1 MDLYK
6 VGAFSLL
13 VFLGGCDADRVGEV
27 SGVGSEEVQSVRNFS
42 ANSITLSDGY
52 VLNLG
57 GRVVRYELVRK
68 DKLISDR
75 YVVESSDSLMGI
87 ESRIFADLARQG
99 YTRRIE
105 QQSPER
111 FLVVYSRKGQGV
123 IIADYRAK
131 KNSHAL
137 ASLIINVRG

>member
-1 MDLYK
+1 MSLYK
-6 VGAFSLL
+6 VGVFLLL
-13 VFLGGCDADRVGEV
+13 VFLGGCDVGREGEV
-27 SGVGSEEVQSVRNFS
+27 PSVGSEEALSVKNFS
-42 ANSITLSDGY
+42 TSSITLSNGY
-52 VLNLG
+52 ILNLG

-87 ESRIFADLARQG
+87 ESRIFADLALQG

-111 FLVVYSRKGQGV
+111 FLVIYSRKGQGV
-123 IIADYRAK
+123 IVADYRAK
-131 KNSHAL
+131 KNSSAL

>member
-1 MDLYK
+1 MNLYK
-6 VGAFSLL
+6 VGVFSLL
-13 VFLGGCDADRVGEV
+13 VFLSGCDVDREV
-27 SGVGSEEVQSVRNFS
+27 EALNIGSEEIQSVKNFS
-42 ANSITLSDGY
+42 TSSITLSDGY

-75 YVVESSDSLMGI
+75 YVVESSDSLMGV

-111 FLVVYSRKGQGV
+111 FLVVYSRKGRGV

-131 KNSHAL
+131 KDSPAL
-137 ASLIINVRG
+137 ASLVINVRG